1 MTHVTDN
8 LSSGINAI
16 LRVADSFRILSTKLA
31 QVLADI
37 LLDKKDSQ
45 LAVRLREAFADLGA
59 TYIKL
64 GQFIASAPSL
74 FPKEYVE
81 EMQKC
86 LDSVRPVPFKTILQ
100 IVEKELGAKPSHF
113 FSFIE
118 EKPLASASIAQVH
131 AATTVDGFDVV
142 IKVQRPDIETVLK
155 TDMNLIYLATLL
167 FEKLA
172 PGVKTSGL
180 TDIVKTFH
188 DSILL
193 EVDFIQEAKNIE
205 EFDKHLINTNETR
218 AKVPRVFHNY
228 STKRLLTMERFYG
241 IPLTDLK
248 AIKAVSNNPAKTLT
262 DALDIWFSS
271 LGSGMFHADVHAGN
285 LLVLKDGK
293 IGFIDFGIVGRIS
306 PETWMG
312 LMLFM
317 EGLGS
322 TNAKT
327 MPKGL
332 VQMDSTAKGIDEVK
346 FAKDLEYIFEEM
358 NEIAMN
364 LQLGDVASIDESRL
378 NAVMLRISDISKNNG
393 LKIPHEFGLLIKQM
407 LYFDRYVKIL
417 APEMDLIKDL
427 TPMEVEKNRNKP
439 KSLGFR

>member
-1 MTHVTDN
+1 MTQITDN
-8 LSSGINAI
+8 IASGINAI
-16 LRVADSFRILSTKLA
+16 LRIADSFRILSTKLA

-37 LLDKKDSQ
+37 LLDKKDKQ
-45 LAVRLREAFADLGA
+45 LPVRLREAFEDLGA

-74 FPKEYVE
+74 FPKDYVD

-86 LDSVRPVPFKTILQ
+86 LDSVRPIPFKTILQ
-100 IVEKELGAKPSHF
+100 IIEKELGDKPEKF
-113 FSFIE
+113 FTFIE
-118 EKPLASASIAQVH
+118 EKPMASASISQVH

-142 IKVQRPDIETVLK
+142 LKVQRPDIEDVLK

-167 FEKLA
+167 FEKLS

-205 EFDKHLINTNETR
+205 EFDKHLLNTNETR
-218 AKVPRVFHNY
+218 AKVPRVFSKY

-248 AIKAVSNNPAKTLT
+248 AIKTVSSNPAKTLT

-306 PETWMG
+306 PDTWMG
-312 LMLFM
+312 LMFFM
-317 EGLGS
+317 EGLGT
-322 TNAKT
+322 TNAK
-327 MPKGL
+327 MMARGL
-332 VQMDSTAKGIDEVK
+332 VQMDSTAKGIDETK
-346 FAKDLEYIFEEM
+346 FAKDLEYIFDEM
-358 NEIAMN
+358 NEIAMSI
-364 LQLGDVASIDESRL
+364 QLGDVAGIDETRL
-378 NAVMLRISDISKNNG
+378 NGVMLRISDISKNNG

-427 TPMEVEKNRNKP
+427 TPMEAKKNR
-439 KSLGFR
+439 SIGYR